1 MEIARGE
8 LLASERVD
16 EGDDDVCE
24 VPVEWD
30 GDFMISKFSA

>member
-24 VPVEWD
+24 VLVEWD
-30 GDFMISKFSA
+30 GDFMISKSSA